1 MSAFQTRPEPFRIEP
16 IFSPRIWGARSLA
29 PLFPEKTD
37 LTEPLGEAW
46 LTGVDCKVANG
57 RFAGKSLGEAWREMP
72 AEWRGR
78 SLVSRSDFPLL
89 VKFIFP
95 TDKLSIQV
103 HPDDAY
109 ASKHEQAAGGR
120 GKTEMW
126 YAVSAEPGASVMI
139 GLVPQADAKELLR
152 AIETQTLEDLFVRWP
167 VEPGDAFFV
176 PAGTPHTICPGMI
189 LCEVQEYSDITY
201 RVYDYGRVDAS
212 GKPRELHVKKALDV
226 IETGLPIRGKTSRIR
241 LPGQGPEEY
250 LLAACPYFAT
260 EQWKA
265 STPVESRSSDVH
277 FDLLIILAGGGDLTW
292 DSGRAAYQSGECW
305 LVPAGLG
312 KFRLNPK
319 EATKILRTYVPDLP
333 QLRAGLEEAG
343 HSRQELE
350 KTVFD

>member
-1 MSAFQTRPEPFRIEP
+1 MQPVLSRLEPF
-16 IFSPRIWGARSLA
+16 FSPRIWGQRSLA
-29 PLFPEKTD
+29 PWYPDKVNLK
-37 LTEPLGEAW
+37 EPLGEAW
-46 LTGVDCKVANG
+46 LTAFDSRVSNG
-57 RFAGKSLGEAWREMP
+57 PFAGKTLREMWHAMP
-72 AEWRGR
+72 PDWRGR
-78 SLVSRSDFPLL
+78 RHATVAEFPVLI
-89 VKFIFP
+89 KFIFP

-241 LPGQGPEEY
+241 LPGQGP
-250 LLAACPYFAT
+250 
-260 EQWKA
+260 
-265 STPVESRSSDVH
+265 
-277 FDLLIILAGGGDLTW
+277 
-292 DSGRAAYQSGECW
+292 
-305 LVPAGLG
+305 
-312 KFRLNPK
+312 
-319 EATKILRTYVPDLP
+319 
-333 QLRAGLEEAG
+333 
-343 HSRQELE
+343 
-350 KTVFD
+350 